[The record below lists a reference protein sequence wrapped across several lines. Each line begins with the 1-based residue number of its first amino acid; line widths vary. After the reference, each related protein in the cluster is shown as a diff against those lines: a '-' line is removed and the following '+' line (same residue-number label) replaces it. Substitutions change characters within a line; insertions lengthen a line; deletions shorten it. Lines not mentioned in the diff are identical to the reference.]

1 MIFISIGKNHFMKY
15 KIDAYTEK
23 KKQLFFD
30 FIETDMENIIKL
42 LNCENIENILNK
54 ENIIYDKT
62 KIFIKTNT
70 RIYLESLEN
79 CAFVHYIHKELNEI
93 DLDNFIERYK
103 KRYKIFIEIIKSN
116 KKLFFVRYGDINEN
130 DKNMFIETILKI
142 NENCNFYLVNI
153 TLNNEKEEIY
163 QFDNYIKITLKTKK
177 NNESWINSYIDW
189 KSIFDYLKSV

>member
-1 MIFISIGKNHFMKY
+1 MKY

-62 KIFIKTNT
+62 KIFMKTNT
-70 RIYLESLEN
+70 KIYLKSLQN
-79 CAFVHYIHKELNEI
+79 CAFVHYINKELNEI

-103 KRYKIFIEIIKSN
+103 KRHKNFIEIIKSN
-116 KKLFFVRYGDINEN
+116 KKLFFVRYEDINEN

-163 QFDNYIKITLKTKK
+163 QFDNYIKITLKIKK
-177 NNESWINSYIDW
+177 NNASWISSGIDW